1 MVGRTSGVRSGDQD
15 GDRLSSVRFVL
26 SLAGVRIVAR
36 PLVLGVSGMVAR
48 AAFRLRSVTRRSL
61 EDNGRCVRPREHAG
75 RLGLRALGQRSR
87 HPYQRGIRYLT
98 CTDNSIDDD
107 AILAAVLAIWATGR
121 VAGLHVLASTH
132 RQRSRIVH
140 GVALRSTSP
149 KHTSL
154 CICTGAARRRRAQ
167 QASAFA
173 QLRNTQ
179 QP

>member
-1 MVGRTSGVRSGDQD
+1 MGRTSGVRSGLHD
-15 GDRLSSVRFVL
+15 GDRLSSVRFVV

-36 PLVLGVSGMVAR
+36 PRVLGVSGMVR
-48 AAFRLRSVTRRSL
+48 AAFRLRSVMLLFMTPCGRR
-61 EDNGRCVRPREHAG
+61 VRPRDRAG

-149 KHTSL
+149 KHTASHL
-154 CICTGAARRRRAQ
+154 PRRRVAAHSRHRHSHSSAAQ
-167 QASAFA
+167 Q
-173 QLRNTQ
+173 Q
-179 QP
+179 QR